1 MKKLYKLSLISSAFI
16 VGACDQVKNF
26 SDQKKQELVAKLEQK
41 MNEKMRELTEQ
52 EEQNAEALYIAIRDK
67 DVATIEKLLEPKAY
81 QEMQDDETA
90 LLELSSYI
98 PYYDPLLKKERISFG
113 NQYYVGEGHFV
124 ICYSQVEMSYLI
136 TK

>member
-1 MKKLYKLSLISSAFI
+1 MKKLYKISLISSAFI
-16 VGACDQVKNF
+16 LGACDQVKNF

-67 DVATIEKLLEPKAY
+67 DVATIEKLLEPQAY

-90 LLELSSYI
+90 LLE
-98 PYYDPLLKKERISFG
+98 
-113 NQYYVGEGHFV
+113 
-124 ICYSQVEMSYLI
+124 
-136 TK
+136 

>member
-98 PYYDPLLKKERISFG
+98 PYYDPLLKKREFHSAIS
-113 NQYYVGEGHFV
+113 
-124 ICYSQVEMSYLI
+124 IMSEKGILL
-136 TK
+136 